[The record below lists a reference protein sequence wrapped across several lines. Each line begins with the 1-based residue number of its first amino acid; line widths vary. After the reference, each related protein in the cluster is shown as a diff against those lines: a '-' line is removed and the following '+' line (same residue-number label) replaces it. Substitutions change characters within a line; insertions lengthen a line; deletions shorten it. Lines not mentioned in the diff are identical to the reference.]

1 MSIKDIEYALLGIS
15 TSIHL
20 EEMDGFD
27 GYIIRDNLTKKAL
40 FCVYA
45 KPPYNERVSLYEAY
59 GDERGYDLADERML
73 GDNLTPAVAA
83 SYIWARLYEM
93 NGGKIR
99 GDMPP
104 PNSITDYQLW
114 QKSLKNPGDGEY
126 DWLDE

>member
-1 MSIKDIEYALLGIS
+1 MGMNMTIKDIRYELLGIS

-27 GYIIRDNLTKKAL
+27 GYIIRDNATKQAL

-45 KPPYNERVSLYEAY
+45 KPPYNDRVSLYEAY
-59 GDERGYDLADERML
+59 GDNRGYDMADERLL

-93 NGGKIR
+93 NGGTIR
-99 GDMPP
+99 
-104 PNSITDYQLW
+104 NSIMERDAGYRA
-114 QKSLKNPGDGEY
+114 GYY
-126 DWLDE
+126 D